1 MKALFTKIETLF
13 TRIAH
18 KARRLISNGV
28 LDVINIINRK
38 KFKKKKTILA
48 QRLWQFQYRSYGL
61 CLYRILHNL
70 PPACNLLGQSI
81 VFNNY

>member
-38 KFKKKKTILA
+38 KFKKKNNFGTKTLA
-48 QRLWQFQYRSYGL
+48 V
-61 CLYRILHNL
+61 
-70 PPACNLLGQSI
+70 SI
-81 VFNNY
+81 QKLKIYDM

>member
-38 KFKKKKTILA
+38 KLKKNNFGTKTLA
-48 QRLWQFQYRSYGL
+48 V
-61 CLYRILHNL
+61 
-70 PPACNLLGQSI
+70 SI
-81 VFNNY
+81 QKLKIYDM